1 MKVKGEK
8 RSRVV
13 LIGSLTSDFNS
24 INNKNEKETG
34 GWCLGE
40 SNEHDEIK
48 SLANAANTA
57 LKVDQRLT
65 KVD

>member
-1 MKVKGEK
+1 MKVKGGK

-34 GWCLGE
+34 GRCLGE
-40 SNEHDEIK
+40 SNERDEIK
-48 SLANAANTA
+48 SFADAANTT

>member
-34 GWCLGE
+34 G
-40 SNEHDEIK
+40 
-48 SLANAANTA
+48 
-57 LKVDQRLT
+57 
-65 KVD
+65 